1 MKMRSFHVSGVIQCD
16 TSVATMTF
24 GLLIHI
30 DETLAPEQ
38 CYEDARTRICRL
50 YDCKPESMVIT
61 SFNFIPPAADKPEV
75 KP

>member
-1 MKMRSFHVSGVIQCD
+1 
-16 TSVATMTF
+16 MTF